1 MIPLSCLGIFDIKVV
16 FFCKI
21 LEWHGCFGVVGHV
34 DEVWGLATHP
44 SLPQFVSAGWDRLL
58 QLWDGLSHST
68 VWSKDIEVRSSIFE
82 PYYILVQFVYLVILT
97 TSLANFARDI
107 NMIW

>member
-1 MIPLSCLGIFDIKVV
+1 MFKYDLQALLPT
-16 FFCKI
+16 
-21 LEWHGCFGVVGHV
+21 GHV

-68 VWSKDIEVRSSIFE
+68 VWSKDIEVRIINVDVDLAVSGKKYKISI
-82 PYYILVQFVYLVILT
+82 
-97 TSLANFARDI
+97 S
-107 NMIW
+107 